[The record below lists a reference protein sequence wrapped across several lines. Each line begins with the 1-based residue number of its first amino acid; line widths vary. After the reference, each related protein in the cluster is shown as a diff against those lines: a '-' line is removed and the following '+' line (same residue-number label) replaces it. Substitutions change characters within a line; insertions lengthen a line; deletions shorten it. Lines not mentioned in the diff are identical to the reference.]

1 MFSIKLGYKEMRLQ
15 LLAQTMKW
23 GSAVGLLL
31 LATSWHAGANY
42 RLLLDLVVSV
52 GAIVVVTQ
60 AVRTK
65 QYLWASGFVG
75 MAVILNP
82 IVPVFTPAGNLMLL
96 LFLVVLSPIVITF
109 AALIDATITLYPNA
123 IAEPHSQDELH
134 LPTSEWAVV

>member
-1 MFSIKLGYKEMRLQ
+1 MRLQ

-31 LATSWHAGANY
+31 LATSWHAGENY

-60 AVRTK
+60 AVRAK
-65 QYLWASGFVG
+65 QYVWASGFVG

-109 AALIDATITLYPNA
+109 AALIDATITLYPNV
-123 IAEPHSQDELH
+123 ITEPYSGELRI
-134 LPTSEWAVV
+134 PAGDWAVV